1 MFNQISSHPQI
12 VRRHL
17 LISDETSNVVVE
29 FSDIGGLY
37 WMPKYLCRRQILLRK
52 INHCCTSKGLEKASC
67 FSQKPSRD
75 CVLLWNY
82 GYRFGTAI
90 LMLNSVCMV
99 LSDVWLV
106 FRMMKIDDCVVFFLV
121 LRSLLRF
128 LPLWGYTRGIV

>member
-99 LSDVWLV
+99 YTILCDRARLP
-106 FRMMKIDDCVVFFLV
+106 KN
-121 LRSLLRF
+121 RSIRDSR
-128 LPLWGYTRGIV
+128 YHSVKHTK